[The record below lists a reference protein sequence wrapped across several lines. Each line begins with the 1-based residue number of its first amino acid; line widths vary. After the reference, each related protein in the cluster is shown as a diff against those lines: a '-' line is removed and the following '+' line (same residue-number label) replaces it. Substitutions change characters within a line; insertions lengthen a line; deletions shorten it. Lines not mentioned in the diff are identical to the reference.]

1 MKTILKFLTV
11 LFFATTNTYGQTIP
25 NSGFENW
32 SWIGSWYENPDN
44 WNTNNFQIM
53 TYVVK
58 DTNAYQ
64 GNFALQVNKAGYA
77 RSKFQF
83 TQHPS
88 SISVYVKNSFST
100 IDTVKIEAF
109 VYSGST
115 IVDMGNW
122 INTTPIP
129 NWTLISI
136 PISVS
141 FSSIDTL
148 EIIITGGNQT
158 GTSISVDEFSYSLTS
173 GINENSPNGNLSAFP
188 NPFSKQT
195 TLQSNNLFSNAT
207 LTVYNSLG
215 QTVKQIK
222 NISGQTV
229 TLHREALPIGLYFIQ
244 LTENNKLFSTEKLI
258 ITD

>member
-1 MKTILKFLTV
+1 L
-11 LFFATTNTYGQTIP
+11 
-25 NSGFENW
+25 
-32 SWIGSWYENPDN
+32 
-44 WNTNNFQIM
+44 
-53 TYVVK
+53 K

-77 RSKFQF
+77 RSKFPF

-88 SISVYVKNSFST
+88 NISAYVKNTFST
-100 IDTVKIEAF
+100 VDTVKIQIY
-109 VYSGST
+109 VYSGSN
-115 IVDMGNW
+115 IVDMGDW

-141 FSSIDTL
+141 FSAVDTL
-148 EIIITGGNQT
+148 EIIITAGNQT
-158 GTSISVDEFSYSLTS
+158 GTSISVDELSYSLTS
-173 GINENSPNGNLSAFP
+173 INENIHNNNSSIFP

-195 TLQSNNLFSNAT
+195 TLQTDILLKNAT
-207 LTVYNSLG
+207 LTVDNCFG
-215 QTVKQIK
+215 QTVKQIN

-229 TLHREALPIGLYFIQ
+229 TLHRDNLPSGLYFIR
-244 LTENNKLFSTEKLI
+244 LTQDNKVITADKLV